1 MSIPDY
7 IQIISV
13 KGSGLKDIWNT
24 YYLGVAWMKGIKN
37 FDKVFFDI
45 SFNCFNTSLRY
56 LSDPYPLESVVFN
69 CVFCADDGQG

>member
-24 YYLGVAWMKGIKN
+24 HYLGIVWMKGIKS
-37 FDKVFFDI
+37 FD
-45 SFNCFNTSLRY
+45 
-56 LSDPYPLESVVFN
+56 
-69 CVFCADDGQG
+69 